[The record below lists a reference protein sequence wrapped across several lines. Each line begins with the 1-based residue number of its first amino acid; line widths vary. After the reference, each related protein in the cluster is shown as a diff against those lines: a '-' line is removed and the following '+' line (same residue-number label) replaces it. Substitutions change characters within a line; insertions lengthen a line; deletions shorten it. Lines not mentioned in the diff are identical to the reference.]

1 MPMTDDDLEAR
12 LRGALRPTEPE
23 VGFAA
28 RVATRMARERAP
40 RPRAALRFLWVPAAL
55 AATVVVA
62 MMVAHQ
68 RELRVEREGL
78 AARHQLIEALRVT
91 SAKLD
96 LAYRGVNEAAQR
108 PAAHDSG
115 A

>member
-28 RVATRMARERAP
+28 RLAARMARERAP
-40 RPRAALRFLWVPAAL
+40 RPPLALRFLWVPAAL

-62 MMVAHQ
+62 MLVAHE
-68 RELRVEREGL
+68 REVRLEREGL
-78 AARHQLIEALRVT
+78 AARQQLIEALRLT
-91 SAKLD
+91 GEKLD
-96 LAYRGVNEAAQR
+96 LAYRAVNDAAQR
-108 PAAHDSG
+108 PAAGD
-115 A
+115 

>member
-1 MPMTDDDLEAR
+1 MTDDDLEAR
-12 LRGALRPTEPE
+12 LRGALRPIEPE

-28 RVATRMARERAP
+28 RLAARIARERAP
-40 RPRAALRFLWVPAAL
+40 RPQGALRFLWVPAAI

-62 MMVAHQ
+62 MMVAQQ
-68 RELRVEREGL
+68 RELRLEREGL

-96 LAYRGVNEAAQR
+96 LAYRGVNDAAQR
-108 PAAHDSG
+108 PATSDSG